1 MCQGVPNK
9 LFTAVIVDELKTL
22 TDLGMLEGNHQFTIN
37 IMSKKV
43 ETFKA

>member
-1 MCQGVPNK
+1 MCRGVPNK
-9 LFTAVIVDELKTL
+9 LFTAVIVDKLKTL
-22 TDLGMLEGNHQFTIN
+22 TDLGMIEGNHPFTIM